1 DMDFEAL
8 VPAETGSVEIV
19 EFSWPVA
26 FADQVSY
33 QCLAYCIM
41 KRPSGFLLCVPEGFF
56 PQEELD
62 KGQLAAEAEGLGPSF
77 NVVAPAVALG
87 AGGEW
92 TTPPGGEMVQAVV
105 VDLEA
110 RLSAQVSPAD
120 MSQTSLYTFK
130 DDVPNIFPLASEV
143 IRQAREWVTTV
154 DVLVHD
160 RSGYQTAVSAAE
172 APATTRAEKAKV
184 PKRPTVQQL
193 AVQQSKM
200 MELLSAVV
208 NRLDS
213 LQPPGSDPK
222 AGAALPEPAP
232 HQPPHAAELL
242 QQPLSSA
249 LPPYQMVPKSLASV
263 LGPPP
268 PSRLQAPAAREQ
280 VDLEEQAARCTG
292 IGEVPLG
299 GAEGSQLTSAVLAQ
313 SQALVALVSQLS
325 GAAADPLLETQACQG
340 SSVRGSVGRAKLQQ
354 ELAQRSGTFAAKI
367 RQNLERKM
375 DPTGMLPTDQVSY
388 MRYLE
393 RHGAFANQP
402 LLGLLAWQTAQCL
415 DLLQANSL
423 EGARDIMSL
432 MFLML
437 DQAAQDG
444 GDYSLAWLL
453 TLQSDPP
460 AGVFQKPSS
469 LPGSSLQTFSPLAEQ
484 RWVTVSLAY
493 VKELETIALRRA
505 EGATLSKK
513 QQRAAAWAAKK
524 AVPGSSLD
532 FPAPSRSL
540 ADVFPLK
547 GLAFAEDGEFDFCSW
562 VSAIPRLLRG
572 AKTQFAHFIGA
583 TLSLRRDPTLSPST
597 ALFPLPL
604 CYEDVFSH
612 RPCGSAKAR
621 LLVSVRRATHLVA
634 MGLNFLRVAAYLD
647 RAGLSPGSYSTG
659 AVPETG
665 AKVPHDPGP
674 EALMPYGPIVA
685 DNVVLHGKGAWDLA
699 EHLEPDLKMAFLE
712 PEVIRFSGL
721 DSPCASFVSED
732 KGQLLRLCK
741 LRDASR
747 LLALAPAPL
756 PDRALTRIFG
766 AFKAPGKQRQIGDR
780 RGQNSWEC
788 RLAGPSR
795 HLPTGSLLARI
806 HVPRGMC
813 LSGCVTDRRDFY
825 TQAKV
830 SFERSRTNCV
840 GPSFSLGSFRGT
852 SAYEEFVELQALG
865 QGWALSACEGR
876 FSLPARPALLVS
888 DETPVYPAFRALL
901 QGDAGGVEFATAGH
915 IGLLQAYGCLL
926 GPGRLQSKRRV
937 ASSGPWSG
945 LIIDDFF
952 SLSCEAASFVAGSP
966 SAASKQLL
974 QAKAAYA
981 AEAVLGS
988 DEKDVISQRVLRVAG
1003 AELDTS
1009 PQTTKDGLALAAYPV
1024 SKRLALAAASLRA
1037 AQCLQITP
1045 ELADML
1051 CGSWVACLMYR
1062 RCLMSVLDRL
1072 FAVGRGPPDSPPPR
1086 DSLQPLTRRAAG
1098 ELQLLAVLAP
1108 VICSNL
1114 SAEPCDRVFATDAST
1129 THGAVCTRPVDPASS
1144 LDFWLASDVKGAPVH
1159 LAPGPEGPSHDFL
1172 VHNGTWLPDEAS
1184 GAADA
1189 PPVSVTKPE
1198 AFDFD
1203 FLEVGSSGGTI
1214 AKQLAKGF
1222 SKVGPLVD
1230 PLRSRQYDLGSPA
1243 LRDWLLFLVSEARVR
1258 ALLLSPPS
1266 ASFHPAL
1273 RPPLRSFA
1281 RPFGLDPSEPAT
1293 RAGNLALASC
1303 FLVFRAAVRWQVPA
1317 VLAVPASS
1325 LILRLS
1331 WWTALCR
1338 QPGVK
1343 VFGFS
1348 ASSGRA
1354 GKSRALSLL
1363 SFRVDLSAL
1372 RSESVGASLS
1382 SASRIWLSCPKAAR
1396 CVASAFAKALLR
1408 QPAVPLP
1415 PAPGLENLAVN
1426 DLLCGAGWSVASV
1439 WRWPNPRHINVLESL
1454 AVAAVARACALEG
1467 KDQKVTVPSDSA
1479 VSRGAIA
1486 KGRSSSHQLRP
1497 VLLRICADLIAGG
1510 TYLGLHHAPTRLNVA
1525 DDPTR
1530 AKQLRPPA
1538 SRSLLDSFGP
1548 GGSSILLGFANL
1560 SASSAGWVRL
1570 SSLLV
1575 LRCSKGSGFWFAE
1588 ALASPLRR
1596 ELGERPGLGEPAAD
1610 EPREGRL
1617 FDATLGFP
1625 GEGPL
1630 EPRHSKDE
1638 ARRRARSQS
1647 QLPQGR
1653 PVLQR
1658 TTDNRQQLLLN
1669 FEAWLKERGTALT
1682 DFWSAAAE
1690 LVSSTLTIYGR
1701 ELFDAGYP
1709 YWHYAE
1715 TINGVASKR
1724 PILRRHLQGA
1734 WDLAFSWMALEPHT
1748 HHTAMPS
1755 VVLLALLSVCLIW
1768 GWRTEA
1774 GIFGLCW
1781 GALLR
1786 IGEATTA
1793 VRSSLILPRDVLWTQ
1808 RYVLLRIGEPKTRNR
1823 AARHQA
1829 AKLEPADLVQ
1839 LVDCA
1844 FRHLPGGAR
1853 LWPGSSQTLRRRLDS
1868 ALERLGI
1875 LPRMSERPLDLG
1887 SFRPG
1892 GATHMLQICEDSELV
1907 RRRGRWVSH
1916 RVMEIYLQEVA
1927 AATFYPSLPPAV
1939 RQQVLQAACCFPE
1952 VLKQSLAWTRD
1963 NIPTQMWYHL
1973 WP

>member
-1 DMDFEAL
+1 
-8 VPAETGSVEIV
+8 
-19 EFSWPVA
+19 
-26 FADQVSY
+26 
-33 QCLAYCIM
+33 M
-41 KRPSGFLLCVPEGFF
+41 KAS
-56 PQEELD
+56 
-62 KGQLAAEAEGLGPSF
+62 S
-77 NVVAPAVALG
+77 
-87 AGGEW
+87 
-92 TTPPGGEMVQAVV
+92 
-105 VDLEA
+105 
-110 RLSAQVSPAD
+110 SPA
-120 MSQTSLYTFK
+120 SQ
-130 DDVPNIFPLASEV
+130 DN
-143 IRQAREWVTTV
+143 
-154 DVLVHD
+154 
-160 RSGYQTAVSAAE
+160 
-172 APATTRAEKAKV
+172 APGDA
-184 PKRPTVQQL
+184 
-193 AVQQSKM
+193 
-200 MELLSAVV
+200 
-208 NRLDS
+208 
-213 LQPPGSDPK
+213 
-222 AGAALPEPAP
+222 
-232 HQPPHAAELL
+232 
-242 QQPLSSA
+242 
-249 LPPYQMVPKSLASV
+249 
-263 LGPPP
+263 
-268 PSRLQAPAAREQ
+268 
-280 VDLEEQAARCTG
+280 
-292 IGEVPLG
+292 
-299 GAEGSQLTSAVLAQ
+299 
-313 SQALVALVSQLS
+313 
-325 GAAADPLLETQACQG
+325 
-340 SSVRGSVGRAKLQQ
+340 
-354 ELAQRSGTFAAKI
+354 
-367 RQNLERKM
+367 
-375 DPTGMLPTDQVSY
+375 
-388 MRYLE
+388 
-393 RHGAFANQP
+393 
-402 LLGLLAWQTAQCL
+402 CL
-415 DLLQANSL
+415 DLGKCRVSSPRVGVGRRSSKAHCLCSLCGLPLPCTLRFPVCNSCRR
-423 EGARDIMSL
+423 GPKRSR
-432 MFLML
+432 
-437 DQAAQDG
+437 
-444 GDYSLAWLL
+444 
-453 TLQSDPP
+453 
-460 AGVFQKPSS
+460 S
-469 LPGSSLQTFSPLAEQ
+469 LP
-484 RWVTVSLAY
+484 
-493 VKELETIALRRA
+493 
-505 EGATLSKK
+505 SK
-513 QQRAAAWAAKK
+513 
-524 AVPGSSLD
+524 VPGSSLD

-634 MGLNFLRVAAYLD
+634 MGLNFLRAGCKPVSVQTLRRPPNHAQKQVFRRLVGLVRACARLAGSVPSCAGRRGMHVIARLAEVAAYLD

-926 GPGRLQSKRRV
+926 GPGRLQSKHRV

-1467 KDQKVTVPSDSA
+1467 KDQKVTVLSDSA

-1530 AKQLRPPA
+1530 AKQLLLPPGRFWTPSARVAAASSLDLPTSRPPPRGGSGSLPFWFLGVLRGRGFGLPRPLLA
-1538 SRSLLDSFGP
+1538 LCDANLEKGPALESLLLTSQGKADFSMP
-1548 GGSSILLGFANL
+1548 P
-1560 SASSAGWVRL
+1560 
-1570 SSLLV
+1570 
-1575 LRCSKGSGFWFAE
+1575 
-1588 ALASPLRR
+1588 LASLVRA
-1596 ELGERPGLGEPAAD
+1596 LWSPGTQRTKQEGEPALRASSLKA
-1610 EPREGRL
+1610 GL
-1617 FDATLGFP
+1617 FC
-1625 GEGPL
+1625 
-1630 EPRHSKDE
+1630 S
-1638 ARRRARSQS
+1638 
-1647 QLPQGR
+1647 
-1653 PVLQR
+1653 VQR
-1658 TTDNRQQLLLN
+1658 TT
-1669 FEAWLKERGTALT
+1669 A
-1682 DFWSAAAE
+1682 
-1690 LVSSTLTIYGR
+1690 SSC
-1701 ELFDAGYP
+1701 
-1709 YWHYAE
+1709 
-1715 TINGVASKR
+1715 S
-1724 PILRRHLQGA
+1724 
-1734 WDLAFSWMALEPHT
+1734 
-1748 HHTAMPS
+1748 
-1755 VVLLALLSVCLIW
+1755 
-1768 GWRTEA
+1768 
-1774 GIFGLCW
+1774 
-1781 GALLR
+1781 
-1786 IGEATTA
+1786 
-1793 VRSSLILPRDVLWTQ
+1793 
-1808 RYVLLRIGEPKTRNR
+1808 
-1823 AARHQA
+1823 
-1829 AKLEPADLVQ
+1829 
-1839 LVDCA
+1839 
-1844 FRHLPGGAR
+1844 
-1853 LWPGSSQTLRRRLDS
+1853 
-1868 ALERLGI
+1868 
-1875 LPRMSERPLDLG
+1875 
-1887 SFRPG
+1887 
-1892 GATHMLQICEDSELV
+1892 
-1907 RRRGRWVSH
+1907 
-1916 RVMEIYLQEVA
+1916 
-1927 AATFYPSLPPAV
+1927 
-1939 RQQVLQAACCFPE
+1939 
-1952 VLKQSLAWTRD
+1952 
-1963 NIPTQMWYHL
+1963 
-1973 WP
+1973 